1 MFPAGGRFVS
11 INCDCQLS
19 RLGARPDDD
28 DDDDGGGG
36 GGRGLGQCCGVRRHV

>member
-28 DDDDGGGG
+28 DDDGSGGGG
-36 GGRGLGQCCGVRRHV
+36 GEGGRGLGHC